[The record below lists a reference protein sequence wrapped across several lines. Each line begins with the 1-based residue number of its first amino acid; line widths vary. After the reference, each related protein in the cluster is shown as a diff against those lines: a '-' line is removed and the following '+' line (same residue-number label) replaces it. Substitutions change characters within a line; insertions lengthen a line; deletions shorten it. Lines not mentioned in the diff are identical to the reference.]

1 MYYLKK
7 KKIIRIMKCP
17 MRSLNQLKHY
27 PKIKISQQEERKNEM
42 ITFFNLL
49 ISIYL
54 LLVLIIN

>member
-1 MYYLKK
+1 
-7 KKIIRIMKCP
+7 MKCL

-27 PKIKISQQEERKNEM
+27 PKIKILQQEERKNEM